1 MLPAPPLGWQWSLG
15 RSAGRRRRARR
26 GQRVMPACSFTP
38 DLFGPTGRVT
48 LGLGRGLGRLRQAA
62 LHLRKQPLESF
73 GKPLAA
79 VPGGLVTRPHPQRRD
94 LLIAPGHRR
103 LRHRLGPHLGADAPS
118 TAPRQ
123 RRPVKAIAVTRP
135 QLRARH
141 SHREIKRQFCKIVGG
156 VITEPCGMPRRL
168 SRASVVRRVRP
179 RWSVSPPPVRR
190 TCICGYRARSSRSR
204 IATLS

>member
-1 MLPAPPLGWQWSLG
+1 
-15 RSAGRRRRARR
+15 
-26 GQRVMPACSFTP
+26 MPACSFTP

-118 TAPRQ
+118 TAP
-123 RRPVKAIAVTRP
+123 PP
-135 QLRARH
+135 
-141 SHREIKRQFCKIVGG
+141 
-156 VITEPCGMPRRL
+156 
-168 SRASVVRRVRP
+168 
-179 RWSVSPPPVRR
+179 SPPRNPAPAA
-190 TCICGYRARSSRSR
+190 RAGPPPSKQKAGFEGFLR
-204 IATLS
+204 